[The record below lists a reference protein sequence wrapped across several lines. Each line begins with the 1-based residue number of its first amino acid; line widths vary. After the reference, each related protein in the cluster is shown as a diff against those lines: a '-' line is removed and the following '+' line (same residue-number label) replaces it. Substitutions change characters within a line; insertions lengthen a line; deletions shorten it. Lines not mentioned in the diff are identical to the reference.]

1 MNGYVNNQNNTL
13 IGIAKDEDECG
24 RMVNQQVPLAS
35 GATYAKHNKTC
46 WAGTSESIHLSSG
59 FRACLLNGLCNCS
72 LPKYFWNRKYNS
84 WYSLSPICYYISASK
99 PLVYCNEQTLTT
111 SCSLC
116 PGRNMNPLHTW
127 CSGECYLDQDEDEC
141 KYKGNSILSPI
152 KLQWFVM

>member
-72 LPKYFWNRKYNS
+72 LPKYKVQFM
-84 WYSLSPICYYISASK
+84 IFVIA
-99 PLVYCNEQTLTT
+99 
-111 SCSLC
+111 
-116 PGRNMNPLHTW
+116 NMLL
-127 CSGECYLDQDEDEC
+127 YF
-141 KYKGNSILSPI
+141 SI
-152 KLQWFVM
+152 KAARVLQ